1 MNTLSGRR
9 VFVSGGAGV
18 IGRELVALLH
28 QQGARVWVGDLA
40 PRPESFPKA
49 VAYRRGD
56 LNHITAAEL
65 QPFAPEFY
73 FHLAASFERSVE
85 TPGFW
90 NEGHHNNIALSHHL
104 IDCMRE
110 VPELE
115 RVVFASSYLV
125 YDAAQ
130 YTNDDAGHEPVY
142 LREDDPIRPRN
153 LCGSAKHHHELELE
167 FLEADPDTCF
177 RSVSARIYRSY
188 GLGSRDVISRW
199 VRAALAGEGL
209 EVFREEGCFDYVFA
223 RDVAKGL
230 IALATS
236 DAGGVVNLATGT
248 PRSVGDVVAILESY
262 FPELVVRRVESDIAY
277 EAAAADTARLRA
289 VAGYVPSTPLEA
301 GIAEIIA
308 HERAQQPGRSAA
320 IVSQGPMTRGRDLM
334 ITSVSRKT
342 PLVECAKRALSKFDP
357 KAKVHGADSDPNALA
372 RHFVDAFWVS
382 PPFAEAGVAGL
393 IDHCHRNGI
402 RYVIPTRDGELAW
415 FAQARDELSAAGIE
429 AMVSGPDCIGV
440 CTDKLRFAQHLKRHG
455 LPAIP
460 TAEQLDELSN
470 STTWV
475 VKERHGS
482 GSRGV
487 HCDIPTLRTGEV
499 AAELEAPVFQPFI
512 RGRETSVDLYRDRA
526 GRVHGAVCRTRDA
539 VVAGESQI
547 TTVVDAPSLAK
558 ICEEVAHCVDVQGHA
573 ILQAIETPDGRVKV
587 IECNARFGG
596 ASTLSE
602 RAGLESFYWFLLE
615 ASGRGLERTPF
626 EPRRE
631 SLRLVRHATD
641 RFVSGSLA

>member
-1 MNTLSGRR
+1 VSGFSGRR

-28 QQGARVWVGDLA
+28 QQGARVLVGDLA
-40 PRPESFPKA
+40 PRPESFPAA

-65 QPFAPEFY
+65 QAFAPEFY

-125 YDAAQ
+125 YDAAR
-130 YTNDDAGHEPVY
+130 YTRSTPGGEPVW
-142 LREDDPIRPRN
+142 LREEDPIRPRN

-167 FLEADPDTCF
+167 FLEADPQTRF
-177 RSVSARIYRSY
+177 RTVSARIYRSY

-199 VRAALAGEGL
+199 VRAALAGEVID
-209 EVFREEGCFDYVFA
+209 VFREEGCFDYVFA

-230 IALATS
+230 LALGTS

-248 PRSVGDVVAILESY
+248 PRSVGDVVSILESY
-262 FPELVVRRVESDIAY
+262 FPDLRARRVKSEIGY
-277 EAAAADTARLRA
+277 EAAAADTTRLRA
-289 VAGYVPSTPLEA
+289 ATNYVPGTTLEA
-301 GIAEIIA
+301 GIAEIVA
-308 HERAQQPGRSAA
+308 YEG
-320 IVSQGPMTRGRDLM
+320 SQKKHPRTPNAPMTHGRDLM
-334 ITSVSRKT
+334 ITSVSGKT
-342 PLVECAKRALSKFDP
+342 PLVECARRALAKFDP
-357 KAKVHGADSDPNALA
+357 TARVHGSDCSPDALA
-372 RHFVDAFWVS
+372 RHFVDAFWIS
-382 PPFAEAGVAGL
+382 PPFAEAGIAGL

-402 RYVIPTRDGELAW
+402 RYLIPTRDGELML
-415 FAQARDELSAAGIE
+415 FAKAREELSAAGIE
-429 AMVSGPDCIGV
+429 VMVSRPECIAR
-440 CTDKLRFAQHLKRHG
+440 CTDKLHFAKHLEGCG
-455 LPAIP
+455 LPVIP
-460 TAEQLDELSN
+460 TSERLEQLAEA
-470 STTWV
+470 TTWV
-475 VKERHGS
+475 VKERFGS

-487 HCDIPTLRTGEV
+487 HCDVPTIRVDEL
-499 AAELEAPVFQPFI
+499 AARLQNPIFQPFV
-512 RGRETSVDLYRDRA
+512 RGREASVDLYRDRA
-526 GRVHGAVCRTRDA
+526 GRVHGTVCRTRDT
-539 VVAGESQI
+539 VIAGESQI
-547 TTVVDAPSLAK
+547 TTVIDSPSLAK
-558 ICEEVAHCVDVQGHA
+558 VCEEVAHAVDLFGHA
-573 ILQAIETPDGRVKV
+573 TLQAIETPDGQIQIV
-587 IECNARFGG
+587 ECNARFGG

-626 EPRRE
+626 APRRE
-631 SLRLVRHATD
+631 PLRLVRHAAD
-641 RFVSGSLA
+641 RFVTGPGA